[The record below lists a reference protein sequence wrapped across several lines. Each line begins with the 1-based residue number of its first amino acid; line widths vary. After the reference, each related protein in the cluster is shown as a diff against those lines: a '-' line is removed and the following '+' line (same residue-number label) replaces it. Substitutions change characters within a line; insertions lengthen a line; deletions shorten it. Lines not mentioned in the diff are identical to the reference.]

1 MEQITLGQI
10 EIAVGF
16 LVALI
21 AGVKTIKTSI
31 KDWLKSALKE
41 QFDGVNKRFDELD
54 TKQTAVIKRLDTVD
68 IENCKNYLVTFL
80 AEVARGGTG
89 AASFTANCVVMS
101 GSSTTAALTTRAVT
115 NNTSATALAANTNYT
130 TLMAR
135 GMSLH
140 NADTNPSVNGAICW
154 TYS

>member
-10 EIAVGF
+10 GIAVGF

-80 AEVARGGTG
+80 AEVARGEMKDETEMQR
-89 AASFTANCVVMS
+89 FWEEFEH
-101 GSSTTAALTTRAVT
+101 
-115 NNTSATALAANTNYT
+115 YQ
-130 TLMAR
+130 
-135 GMSLH
+135 SLGG
-140 NADTNPSVNGAICW
+140 NSYIKNKVEELKGRKLL
-154 TYS
+154 